1 MKTLRKTTLSLFT
14 LLSLLVLTGC
24 ASTSL
29 SQQTYDDHISADPFV
44 KTNRAIHSFND
55 SVDKAV
61 LKPVA
66 KVYSNYVPLLFQAGI
81 NNFLNNLGEPV
92 SFVNNILQLKVED
105 SLITFSRFAFN
116 TTLGLGGLVDVT
128 GLGGVEEQ
136 DEDFGQTLAY
146 WGVKPGPYI
155 VLPFL
160 GPSNL
165 RDAVSLIPDRVV
177 NNEFLDAVTAD
188 SITEPVL
195 VLNFL
200 DTRASLLSL
209 EKVIEQQID
218 PYSFFKSAYE
228 QNRISA
234 IYDGDPPDADNF

>member
-1 MKTLRKTTLSLFT
+1 MKLIEKKALSLFT

-29 SQQTYDDHISADPFV
+29 SQQTYDDQISPDPFV

-55 SVDKAV
+55 SVDSAV
-61 LKPVA
+61 LKPIA

-81 NNFLNNLGEPV
+81 SNFLNNLGEPV
-92 SFVNNILQLKVED
+92 SFVNNILQLKFED

-116 TTLGLGGLVDVT
+116 TTLGLGGLIDIT

-146 WGVKPGPYI
+146 WGVKPGPYV

-165 RDAVSLIPDRVV
+165 RDAISLVPDSVV
-177 NNEFLDAVTAD
+177 NNEFLDAATSD
-188 SITEPVL
+188 SITGSVWA
-195 VLNFL
+195 LNIL

-209 EKVIEQQID
+209 DNIIEQQID

-234 IYDGDPPDADNF
+234 IHDGNPPDADNF